1 MISKCLI
8 RSIILF
14 VKHDLCLYLAN
25 NLQSGAAS
33 FLQVFAIFEKLS
45 EGNTGGTKRSY
56 RTGNLLEPDQ
66 PGMSRALPCCPLS
79 EVCCGREKL
88 TGFSTGGSQLGQVL
102 PSSCLH
108 VLMEIACWS
117 NSDQTR
123 LCIGSHQQTPGLIG
137 PEKTRWRTPGW
148 LVGTAR
154 LNSQVQTVA

>member
-1 MISKCLI
+1 MLNTTCVYIWQ
-8 RSIILF
+8 IICRVAQLHF
-14 VKHDLCLYLAN
+14 CKY
-25 NLQSGAAS
+25 LQSLRS
-33 FLQVFAIFEKLS
+33 CLRAIQEEQREVIELVICWS
-45 EGNTGGTKRSY
+45 LTS
-56 RTGNLLEPDQ
+56 PAC
-66 PGMSRALPCCPLS
+66 PGRCPLS
-79 EVCCGREKL
+79 EVCCGGEKL

>member
-66 PGMSRALPCCPLS
+66 PGMSRALPTVWGLLWWRKAHWVLHWWLS
-79 EVCCGREKL
+79 A
-88 TGFSTGGSQLGQVL
+88 GQVL